1 MLTVVGVILDEIS
14 DGNRAAVLALRV
26 APGQEQFV
34 SSVRESL
41 AEVAEYPHAKPW
53 YRAVVVDGTPVGFVM
68 VSWDAEPQPP
78 EIIGP
83 WFLWKLLIDER
94 YQGRGYGAEVVRQVT
109 ELVRAEGAA
118 DLLTSYVPEPGG
130 PAGFYE
136 RLGFVP
142 TGDVDGDGEVI
153 MRLALP

>member
-1 MLTVVGVILDEIS
+1 MLTAVGVTLDEIS

-41 AEVAEYPHAKPW
+41 AEAAEYPHARPW
-53 YRAVVVDGTPVGFVM
+53 YRAVVADGMPVGFVM
-68 VSWDAEPQPP
+68 VSWNAEPQPP

-94 YQGRGYGAEVVRQVT
+94 YQGRGYGSEAVRQVT
-109 ELVRAEGAA
+109 ELARAEGAA
-118 DLLTSYVPEPGG
+118 DMLTSYVPQPGG
-130 PAGFYE
+130 PAGFYV

-142 TGDVDGDGEVI
+142 TGDVVGDGEVI